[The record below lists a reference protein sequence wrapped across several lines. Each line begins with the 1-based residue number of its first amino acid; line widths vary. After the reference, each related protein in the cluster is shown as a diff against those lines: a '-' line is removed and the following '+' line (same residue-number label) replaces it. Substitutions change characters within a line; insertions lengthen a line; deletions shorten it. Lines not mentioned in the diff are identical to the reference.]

1 MDAFLPQSSSA
12 LLSRKSK
19 QSCKHSPYLGIFI
32 FCYTSQLL
40 LVCFILFI
48 RLFSCFTGPSILSR
62 TTETENAIKDGSTNS
77 FRGRRKSPHSRTRS
91 LNLNEV
97 SSLGAIHFTDL
108 GTLSYQSPSAESESE
123 IPDLSRFP
131 PWVCVH
137 LPAGY
142 TWALS
147 PRSLWG
153 GTENE
158 WGPAMALDI
167 SVVLLAGLRHRD
179 VMR

>member
-108 GTLSYQSPSAESESE
+108 GTLSYQQKVNQKFQTFLGSHLGCVCICLQDILGPCLQEASGEVLRMSGALLWLW
-123 IPDLSRFP
+123 IFP
-131 PWVCVH
+131 WCCW
-137 LPAGY
+137 LG
-142 TWALS
+142 
-147 PRSLWG
+147 
-153 GTENE
+153 
-158 WGPAMALDI
+158 
-167 SVVLLAGLRHRD
+167 
-179 VMR
+179 